1 MNSVPSTNVTA
12 CPFLC
17 RCCVAMP
24 CSAGTRKQDHSRGW
38 MVSASTSAASALLA
52 RSFLSS
58 VSEWIQKRAFHGGD
72 GSQQRCKRD
81 LGIVV
86 AEQMLEYRIWQVW

>member
-1 MNSVPSTNVTA
+1 MNFVTSTNRLPLLMSLSLRSHA
-12 CPFLC
+12 LQRGREAGPFL
-17 RCCVAMP
+17 
-24 CSAGTRKQDHSRGW
+24 Q
-38 MVSASTSAASALLA
+38 MVSASTSSTASALLA